1 MHPVLN
7 LMCLGIIMKVTS
19 KIVIIVSL
27 VFAMS
32 ACSTVAGF
40 GKDLKKGGHAIEK
53 AAKKASN

>member
-1 MHPVLN
+1 
-7 LMCLGIIMKVTS
+7 MCLGIIMKVTS